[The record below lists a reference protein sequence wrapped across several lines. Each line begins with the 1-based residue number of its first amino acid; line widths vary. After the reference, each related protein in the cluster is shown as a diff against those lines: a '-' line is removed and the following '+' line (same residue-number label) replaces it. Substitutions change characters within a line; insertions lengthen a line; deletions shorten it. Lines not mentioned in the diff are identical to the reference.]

1 MVLDLM
7 ILILSTFN
15 FKQLKMTEQTN
26 TIIQLIKKIML
37 LTIVIL
43 VVIIFS
49 DHKGYFNPDNRNNH
63 TLKKWNYFYEFNKK
77 NNVDLLLIGSSHLYT
92 GINPKNLSSALGLN
106 SFILASPGTRVIDH
120 YYTLEEA
127 LKVSTPK
134 VIIIET
140 YGLRS
145 HEPYQLKND
154 LLSNQFKSFSARRN
168 TLLKL
173 QSTPLLFSPK
183 HYPYCWS
190 NTLRNHNFIFNNNK
204 QISENIK
211 ISKKRRKIKKDL
223 YLGRYVRFQSGIE
236 DSIINQYKI
245 NGAPVDGEKY
255 EINENSSFYIQKI
268 INLCEENKIKLVFL
282 TLPMY
287 QEHIKNYNVWKKRL
301 QIKLGE
307 YGNTDHW
314 LDLQIPVNYTNFS
327 RNSFE
332 NTYKLNQHMTY
343 SGSLL
348 ATYKLVDF
356 LNTKNIPT
364 KKTKKNEQKWRS
376 LFYGE
381 EGFFEN
387 NSPVKHDKRNKIIYT
402 SESIEI
408 LLLKK
413 QTHNTI
419 LAKIK
424 TQDTADLDNYAIELE
439 AIVTSNGQQYKQ
451 NLILNYDIYHSHK
464 KNLNYTLNIKNT
476 ITEIKIV
483 NVKYP

>member
-1 MVLDLM
+1 M
-7 ILILSTFN
+7 
-15 FKQLKMTEQTN
+15 KEQTT
-26 TIIQLIKKIML
+26 TIIKLTKKITL
-37 LTIVIL
+37 LSLLIFATIIL
-43 VVIIFS
+43 S
-49 DHKGYFNPDNRNNH
+49 DHKGYFNPDNQNNH
-63 TLKKWNYFYEFNKK
+63 TLKKWNYFYEFSKK
-77 NNVDLLLIGSSHLYT
+77 NNVDILLIGNSHLYT

-127 LKVSTPK
+127 IKVSTPK

-140 YGLRS
+140 YGLKS
-145 HEPYQLKND
+145 HEPYKIKKGI
-154 LLSNQFKSFSARRN
+154 LSDQFKSFSARKN
-168 TLLKL
+168 TFLKL
-173 QSTPLLFSPK
+173 KSTPLLFAPK

-190 NTLRNHNFIFNNNK
+190 NTLRNHNFIFNNKK

-211 ISKKRRKIKKDL
+211 ISKRRRKIKKDL
-223 YLGRYVRFQSGIE
+223 YLGRYVRFQTGIE

-245 NGAPVDGEKY
+245 NGSPVDGGKY
-255 EINENSSFYIQKI
+255 EINESSSFYIQKI
-268 INLCEENKIKLVFL
+268 INICEENKIKLVFL

-287 QEHIKNYNVWKKRL
+287 QEHITNYNKWKKRL
-301 QIKLGE
+301 QIKLGK
-307 YGNTDHW
+307 YGSTDHW
-314 LDLQIPVNYTNFS
+314 LDLQIPINYTNFT

-356 LNTKNIPT
+356 INTKNLLTKNT
-364 KKTKKNEQKWRS
+364 KKKEQKWRS

-476 ITEIKIV
+476 ITEIKII

>member
-1 MVLDLM
+1 M
-7 ILILSTFN
+7 
-15 FKQLKMTEQTN
+15 KEQTT
-26 TIIQLIKKIML
+26 TIIKLTKKITL
-37 LTIVIL
+37 LSLLIFATIIL
-43 VVIIFS
+43 S
-49 DHKGYFNPDNRNNH
+49 DHKGYFNPDNQNNH
-63 TLKKWNYFYEFNKK
+63 TLKKWNYFYEFSKK
-77 NNVDLLLIGSSHLYT
+77 NNVDILLIGNSHLYT

-127 LKVSTPK
+127 IKVSTPK

-140 YGLRS
+140 YGLKS
-145 HEPYQLKND
+145 HEPYKIKKGI
-154 LLSNQFKSFSARRN
+154 LSDQFKSFSARKN
-168 TLLKL
+168 TFLKL
-173 QSTPLLFSPK
+173 KSTPLLFAPK

-190 NTLRNHNFIFNNNK
+190 NTLRNHNFIFNNKK

-211 ISKKRRKIKKDL
+211 ISKRRRKIKKDL
-223 YLGRYVRFQSGIE
+223 YLGRYVRFQTGIE

-245 NGAPVDGEKY
+245 NGSPVDGGKY
-255 EINENSSFYIQKI
+255 EINESSSFYIQKI
-268 INLCEENKIKLVFL
+268 INICEENKIKLVFL

-287 QEHIKNYNVWKKRL
+287 QEHITNYNKWKKRL
-301 QIKLGE
+301 QIKLGK
-307 YGNTDHW
+307 YGSTDHW
-314 LDLQIPVNYTNFS
+314 LDLQIPINYTNFT

-356 LNTKNIPT
+356 INTKNLLTKNT
-364 KKTKKNEQKWRS
+364 KKKEQKWRS

>member
-1 MVLDLM
+1 M
-7 ILILSTFN
+7 
-15 FKQLKMTEQTN
+15 KEQTT
-26 TIIQLIKKIML
+26 TIIKLTKKITL
-37 LTIVIL
+37 LSLLIFATIIL
-43 VVIIFS
+43 S
-49 DHKGYFNPDNRNNH
+49 DHKGYFNPDNQNNH
-63 TLKKWNYFYEFNKK
+63 TLKKWNYFYEFSKK
-77 NNVDLLLIGSSHLYT
+77 NNVDILLIGNSHLYT

-127 LKVSTPK
+127 IKVSTPK

-140 YGLRS
+140 YGLKS
-145 HEPYQLKND
+145 HEPYKIKKGI
-154 LLSNQFKSFSARRN
+154 LSDQFKSFSARKN
-168 TLLKL
+168 TFLKL
-173 QSTPLLFSPK
+173 KSTPLLFAPK

-190 NTLRNHNFIFNNNK
+190 NTLRNHNFIFNNKK

-211 ISKKRRKIKKDL
+211 ISKRRRKIKKDL
-223 YLGRYVRFQSGIE
+223 YLGRYVRFQTGIE

-245 NGAPVDGEKY
+245 NGSPVDGGKY
-255 EINENSSFYIQKI
+255 EINESSSFYIQKI
-268 INLCEENKIKLVFL
+268 INICEENKIKLVFL

-287 QEHIKNYNVWKKRL
+287 QEHITNYNKWKKRL
-301 QIKLGE
+301 QIKLGK
-307 YGNTDHW
+307 YGSTDHW
-314 LDLQIPVNYTNFS
+314 LDLQIPINYTNFT

-356 LNTKNIPT
+356 INTKNLLTKNT
-364 KKTKKNEQKWRS
+364 KKKEQKWRS

-476 ITEIKIV
+476 ITKKKIV